1 MGDMNLASIGYIG
14 TRLFT
19 SLRGGA
25 VGTDGFGNRYFQE
38 RRFKEGRR
46 QRRWVLYAGEPEAST
61 VPPEW
66 HAWLHYTVDAPLT
79 DVPRHFW
86 QKLHLANRTGTA
98 FSYRP
103 PGHDYSGGKRSRA
116 TGDYD
121 AWSPEDAA
129 PALVAPNAGPTR
141 S

>member
-1 MGDMNLASIGYIG
+1 MSLLL
-14 TRLFT
+14 RLT
-19 SLRGGA
+19 SALRGRQ
-25 VGTDGFGNRYFQE
+25 VGTDRFGNVYF
-38 RRFKEGRR
+38 EGKKNQAVYNRP
-46 QRRWVLYAGEPEAST
+46 RRWAIYAQGGREPT
-61 VPPEW
+61 VVPPEW

-116 TGDYD
+116 T
-121 AWSPEDAA
+121 
-129 PALVAPNAGPTR
+129 
-141 S
+141 